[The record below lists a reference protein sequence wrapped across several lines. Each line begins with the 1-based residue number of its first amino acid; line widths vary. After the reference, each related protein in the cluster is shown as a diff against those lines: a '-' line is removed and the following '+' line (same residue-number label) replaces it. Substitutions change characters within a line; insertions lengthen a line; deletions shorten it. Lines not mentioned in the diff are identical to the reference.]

1 MSLTLDFEK
10 KLDNFTL
17 KVSLDAPDGVTA
29 LLGASGSGKSMTL
42 RCIAGIARPDS
53 GRIVLNDRVI
63 FDAAKGINLRP
74 QERRTGF
81 LFQNYALFPGMTVFE
96 NVLMGVRS
104 AVHKSKADRIRLAG
118 EMIERMELSHVR
130 NSRASEISGGE
141 MQRTA
146 LARILVNDADIMML
160 DEPFS
165 ALDEH
170 LRFSLEKE
178 LSRVMREFGKTVILV
193 SHNRDEVFR
202 LAGRVA
208 VIHRGVIES
217 SGEVRA
223 VFENPGTVH
232 AARLTGVKN
241 IAPAKID
248 AAGFITVP
256 GWGIRAP
263 LRGANED
270 ISGITA
276 AGIRMNDMRLK
287 PYPGETGSEK
297 SGLAASESAEPGR
310 FYDFAIESVTENLFS
325 YTLDLR
331 NPRVPD
337 PRPLYWQVSRD
348 IWRPGTLTGSDGEMA
363 ENAGISLFIPDRAVM
378 ALRG

>member
-130 NSRASEISGGE
+130 NFRASEISGGE

-170 LRFSLEKE
+170 LRFSLENE

-208 VIHRGVIES
+208 VIHNGVIES

-248 AAGFITVP
+248 AAGYISVP

-263 LRGANED
+263 LRGSDEE
-270 ISGITA
+270 IPGITA
-276 AGIRMNDMRLK
+276 AGIRMNDMSLK
-287 PYPGETGSEK
+287 PRIQESGS
-297 SGLAASESAEPGR
+297 ADPGR
-310 FYDFAIESVTENLFS
+310 FYDFAIDSVTENLFS

-331 NPRVPD
+331 NPRVSD

-348 IWRPGTLTGSDGEMA
+348 IWRPGSLSGSAGIDGRRA
-363 ENAGISLFIPDRAVM
+363 ESTGISLFIPDRAVM

>member
-130 NSRASEISGGE
+130 NFRASEISGGE

-170 LRFSLEKE
+170 LRFSLENE

-208 VIHRGVIES
+208 VIHNGVIES

-263 LRGANED
+263 LRGSPED

-287 PYPGETGSEK
+287 PYPGETGSEE
-297 SGLAASESAEPGR
+297 LAASVLTEPGC

-348 IWRPGTLTGSDGEMA
+348 IWRPGPLTGSDGKMA
-363 ENAGISLFIPDRAVM
+363 ESAGISLFIPNRAVM

>member
-17 KVSLDAPDGVTA
+17 KVSLNAADGVTA

-42 RCIAGIARPDS
+42 RCIAGIAKPDS

-63 FDAAKGINLRP
+63 FDAEKGINLRP

-104 AVHKSKADRIRLAG
+104 AVHKSKADRLRLAG
-118 EMIERMELSHVR
+118 EIIERMELSSVR

-141 MQRTA
+141 MQRAA

-202 LAGRVA
+202 LAHEVA

-217 SGEVRA
+217 SGEVRT

-248 AAGFITVP
+248 AAGFISVP
-256 GWGIRAP
+256 GWGIQAP
-263 LRGANED
+263 FRGSSEE

-276 AGIRMNDMRLK
+276 AGIRMNDMRFK
-287 PYPGETGSEK
+287 PRPGETGYKEP
-297 SGLAASESAEPGR
+297 GEAEPGR

-331 NPRVPD
+331 NPQVPD

-348 IWRPGTLTGSDGEMA
+348 IWRPGSLSCSAGIDGRRA
-363 ENAGISLFIPDRAVM
+363 ESAGISLFIPDRAVM

>member
-42 RCIAGIARPDS
+42 RCIAGIARPDR

-63 FDAAKGINLRP
+63 FDAEKGINLRP

-104 AVHKSKADRIRLAG
+104 AVHKSKTDRIRLAE
-118 EMIERMELSHVR
+118 EMIERMALSHVR

-170 LRFSLEKE
+170 LRFSLEQE

-202 LAGRVA
+202 LADRVA
-208 VIHRGVIES
+208 VIHNGVIES

-223 VFENPGTVH
+223 VFENPGTVQ

-241 IAPAKID
+241 IAPAETD

-263 LRGANED
+263 FRGASAE

-287 PYPGETGSEK
+287 PRPGETGSK
-297 SGLAASESAEPGR
+297 EPGR
-310 FYDFAIESVTENLFS
+310 FYDFTIESVTENLFS

-331 NPRVPD
+331 NPQVPD

-348 IWRPGTLTGSDGEMA
+348 IWRPSSLSGSAGIDGRRVES
-363 ENAGISLFIPDRAVM
+363 AGISLFIPDRAVM